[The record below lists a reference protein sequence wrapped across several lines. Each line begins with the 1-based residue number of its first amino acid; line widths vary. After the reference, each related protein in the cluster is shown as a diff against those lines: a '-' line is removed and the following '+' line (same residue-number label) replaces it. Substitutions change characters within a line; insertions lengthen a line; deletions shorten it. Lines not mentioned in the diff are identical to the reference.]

1 MKLMAIH
8 PNPTAAQ
15 LATFPAYKQK
25 WQEIILST
33 QVIDFDRASAVVQR
47 TYAFLRYPEPTIHRV
62 SNPYTGWE
70 NIPRIRKRGDPIGR
84 YNCLPPISK
93 REAIMNQQQSG
104 ESALF
109 QIDHIKALLSLT
121 FSNESL
127 DVLYCRASR
136 QAQFTPEANLY
147 RSAVASIWGMIP
159 QHRRPSAILP
169 GEWCFSGSAGD
180 AAWFDFCI
188 TELKV
193 EHDHDL
199 WNLYQDIAIH
209 CGWLFAYEHACI
221 LCDRPTKIALDSQNR
236 LHAIGEPAIKY
247 ADGAE
252 FYFYQG
258 IALPDYMAAVHPNDW
273 QAEWILTERN
283 AERRRVLI
291 QGVGYDKICTELN
304 ATELDHWEDYTLLEI
319 QDPVD
324 VEPIHLLK
332 MTCPSTGHIHA
343 VRVPPTDRTA
353 RAALL
358 WMNWGIT
365 EFAQET

>member
-1 MKLMAIH
+1 MPLLH
-8 PNPTAAQ
+8 NPTVAQ

-33 QVIDFDRASAVVQR
+33 QTIDFDRASAVVHR
-47 TYAFLRYPEPTIHRV
+47 TYAFLNYPEPTIHRV

-70 NIPRIRKRGDPIGR
+70 NLPRIRKRGVPIGR
-84 YNCLPPISK
+84 LNDLPPVSK
-93 REAIMNQQQSG
+93 REAIMNQAQSG
-104 ESALF
+104 ESVPF
-109 QIDHIKALLSLT
+109 QLDHIKALLSLT
-121 FSNESL
+121 FSNENL
-127 DVLYCRASR
+127 DVLSYKAAY
-136 QAQFTPEANLY
+136 QEQFTPKANLY
-147 RSAVASIWGMIP
+147 RSAFSSIWGMIP
-159 QHRRPSAILP
+159 QHRRYNAILP
-169 GEWCFSGSAGD
+169 GAWCFSGNDGD
-180 AAWFDFCI
+180 AAWFEFCI
-188 TELKV
+188 NELKI
-193 EHDHDL
+193 EHDHEL

-221 LCDRPTKIALDSQNR
+221 LCDRPTRIALDPQNR

-252 FYFYQG
+252 FYFYHG
-258 IALPDYMAAVHPNDW
+258 ISLPDYMATVHPNDW

-283 AERRRVLI
+283 TERRRALI

-304 ATELDHWEDYTLLEI
+304 ATELSHYEDYTLLEI

-343 VRVPPTDRTA
+343 VRVPPVYRTA